1 MRRHGRQDSGPPSPA
16 AAPRRI
22 GRVVGA
28 AALWLSFFTA
38 CPCPAPA
45 GEPIVPGERLSLE
58 QCVDIALERHPG
70 LLGAQGEL
78 KASRSR
84 VDQAKSGYYP
94 QVSAS
99 SGYSRSRMPGT
110 DDRKGSTG
118 SSVDSSVDLSQTL
131 YDFGRTSTQVE
142 VRSLGAQASQGDLRD
157 AARQVVFGVKQAYYG
172 IITAQQ
178 ARDAAAEAI
187 GQLGLHLDQARRFY
201 QTGLKPRIDVT
212 NAEVNLGQARLDL
225 LNAENAL
232 SLARS
237 SLNNAMGVPG
247 APAFE
252 VRGDAL
258 QREYEV
264 DLETALEKAYAQ
276 RPDLQSARSRQ
287 DAAAR
292 SVEFERKG
300 HYPRLSGNAGY
311 GWSGEDD
318 PLDEGWRVGASLDFP
333 LFNGFLT
340 RSRVEEARG
349 SLDAARANEQLV
361 RQNIRLEVEQAFS
374 TLRAA
379 REKIGLAELTLRQAR
394 ENREL
399 AQGRY
404 GAGVGSS
411 IEVADAV
418 MNEITARKSGIFA
431 LFEYRLAVAS
441 LEKAMG
447 ENR

>member
-1 MRRHGRQDSGPPSPA
+1 MRKHGRQDSGPPSPA
-16 AAPRRI
+16 AAPRRLE
-22 GRVVGA
+22 RAVWA
-28 AALWLSFFTA
+28 AALWFSFFIA
-38 CPCPAPA
+38 CPGPAPA
-45 GEPIVPGERLSLE
+45 GEPIAPGESLSLE
-58 QCVDIALERHPG
+58 RCIDIALERHPG

-99 SGYSRSRMPGT
+99 SGYSRSRTPDT

-142 VRSLGAQASQGDLRD
+142 VQSLGAQASQGDLRE

-178 ARDAAAEAI
+178 ARDAAGEAI
-187 GQLGLHLDQARRFY
+187 RQLDLHLDQARRFY
-201 QTGLKPRIDVT
+201 QTGLKPKIDVT

-225 LNAENAL
+225 LNAENVL
-232 SLARS
+232 RLARN
-237 SLNNAMGVPG
+237 SLNNTMGVPG

-252 VRGDAL
+252 VRDDAPHREYAVDLDSAL
-258 QREYEV
+258 Q
-264 DLETALEKAYAQ
+264 KAYAQ

-292 SVEFERKG
+292 SVELERTG
-300 HYPRLSGNAGY
+300 YYPRLSGNAGY

-318 PLDEGWRVGASLDFP
+318 PLEEGWSVGASLDFP
-333 LFNGFLT
+333 LFSGFLT
-340 RSRVEEARG
+340 RSRVEEAKG
-349 SLDAARANEQLV
+349 NLDTARANEQLV

-374 TLRAA
+374 TLKVA

-394 ENREL
+394 ENRDL

-404 GAGVGSS
+404 NSGVGSS

-441 LEKAMG
+441 LEKALG